1 MALIFLLA
9 LIAAPLAEISVFI
22 AVGGEIG
29 ALPVLLLTIA
39 SAVIGIMLVRAQG
52 FETIRQAR
60 SEIDAKRAPLLELMH
75 GAFLALAGLM
85 LLIPGFISDFLG
97 ALLLIPP
104 LRLWIILGILRRTR
118 PQSNHVIIEGTYW
131 ENGKTSDNPPSDQ
144 PPDQSPDKH
153 LPPRS

>member
-1 MALIFLLA
+1 MALLFLLA

-39 SAVIGIMLVRAQG
+39 TAVIGVTLVRAQG

-60 SEIDAKRAPLLELMH
+60 AELDANRAPLLELMH

-85 LLIPGFISDFLG
+85 LLIPGFLSDFLG

-131 ENGKTSDNPPSDQ
+131 ENGKTPEDQTPDQTSDQPSDQ
-144 PPDQSPDKH
+144 H